1 MPETPFV
8 FEPGAKLRP
17 CYIFCEPRGDSACD
31 EDTSPSTKHQNNISG
46 KRSQHR
52 AKQVEGRSRSWAGTI
67 QCCVRDLSGIA
78 LRGFNSVDGDDSAIE
93 IF

>member
-1 MPETPFV
+1 LPETPFV
-8 FEPGAKLRP
+8 FETGAKFRV
-17 CYIFCEPRGDSACD
+17 CHVFCEPRGDSTCD
-31 EDTSPSTKHQNNISG
+31 EDTAPRTEHQSNISG

-67 QCCVRDLSGIA
+67 QCCVRNLSGIA
-78 LRGFNSVDGDDSAIE
+78 LRGFNSIDGDDSTIE